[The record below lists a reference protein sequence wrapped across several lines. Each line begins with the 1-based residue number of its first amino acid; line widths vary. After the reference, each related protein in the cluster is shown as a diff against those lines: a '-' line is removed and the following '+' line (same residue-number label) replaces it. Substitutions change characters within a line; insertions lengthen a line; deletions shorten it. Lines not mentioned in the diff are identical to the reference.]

1 MNTPPALVYIVEDN
15 AEHRNLLH
23 DLVEPLGFLARDF
36 VSSQELLSVYDRLS
50 PGIVILDLRLPG
62 EGGASLMETLVGRGC
77 WWPFITL
84 TAHPTA
90 DEAERARKAGALQ
103 VLRKPIKAPVIIAV
117 LEEARKHLQSARIA
131 HPNPG
136 MKARFASLDPGELAV
151 LEGMRDGLKNKQ
163 IAARCGISERTTRTR
178 VQRILEKTG
187 AGSPEHVL
195 QLAVAAGMPVKPPA

>member
-15 AEHRNLLH
+15 PEHRNLLH
-23 DLVEPLGFLARDF
+23 DLAEPLGFRARDF
-36 VSSQELLSVYDRLS
+36 VSSEEFLAVYDRLS
-50 PGIVILDLRLPG
+50 PGIIILDLRLPG

-77 WWPFITL
+77 WWPVIIL

-90 DEAERARKAGALQ
+90 EEVDRARKAGALQ
-103 VLRKPIKAPVIIAV
+103 VLRKPIKGPIIIGV

-131 HPNPG
+131 NPNPG
-136 MKARFASLDPGELAV
+136 MKARFASLNLAELAV
-151 LEGMRDGLKNKQ
+151 LEGMRDGLKIKQ
-163 IAARCGISERTTRTR
+163 IAAKCAISERTTRTR